1 MQSPTLIPN
10 LNQTKLPEIHQN
22 QNKTTTTTPKN
33 LFTIS
38 TQAFDQNVFNKA
50 LHK

>member
-22 QNKTTTTTPKN
+22 QNKTTTTPKN

-50 LHK
+50 LYK